1 MIGIFGGTFDPVHFG
16 HLRPALDVK
25 QALGLDEMRM
35 IPAFQPPHR
44 AQPVANPGQRLTML
58 RAAVGGEPDLQV
70 DNREMLREGE
80 SFMVDTLASLRNES
94 GDEPLCLILG
104 ADAFLK
110 LDEWH
115 HWQEIPELAHI
126 VVTHR
131 PGWQLDMNVASP
143 ELQALWRERQVTDG
157 ARLAASQAGRIILQ
171 AVTPLEI
178 SATQV
183 RALVAAG
190 KSPRYLLPDA
200 VWNLI
205 RMHGLYGFSA
215 INDAKN
221 NPVKTKM
228 GNNRVLRV
236 NTGTNIQD
244 KQNEGR

>member
-44 AQPVANPGQRLTML
+44 TQPVANPGQRLTML
-58 RAAVGGEPDLQV
+58 RAAVGDEPDLQV

-80 SFMVDTLASLRNES
+80 SFMVDTLSSLRDES
-94 GDEPLCLILG
+94 GDKPLCLVLG

-115 HWQEIPELAHI
+115 RWQEIPGLAHI

-131 PGWQLDMNVASP
+131 PGWQLEMNAANP
-143 ELQALWRERQVTDG
+143 ELQKLWRERQVPD
-157 ARLAASQAGRIILQ
+157 RAGLVDSPAGKIILQ
-171 AVTPLEI
+171 AVTSLEI
-178 SATQV
+178 SATQI
-183 RALVAAG
+183 RALVTAG

-205 RMHGLYGFSA
+205 RMHGLYGFTA
-215 INDAKN
+215 TN
-221 NPVKTKM
+221 NPAEKKVKTKS
-228 GNNRVLRV
+228 GNNRILRV
-236 NTGTNIQD
+236 NTGT
-244 KQNEGR
+244 

>member
-25 QALGLDEMRM
+25 QALGLDEMHM
-35 IPAFQPPHR
+35 VPAFQPPHR
-44 AQPVANPGQRLTML
+44 PQPIANPGQRLTML
-58 RAAVGGEPDLQV
+58 RAAVGAEPDLQV

-80 SFMVDTLASLRNES
+80 SFMVDTLASLRNEF
-94 GDEPLCLILG
+94 GNKPLCLVLG
-104 ADAFLK
+104 MDAFLK

-115 HWQEIPELAHI
+115 HWREIPELAHL

-131 PGWQLDMNVASP
+131 PGWQLDMSTASP
-143 ELQALWRERQVTDG
+143 ALQALWRERQVTDSTQ
-157 ARLAASQAGRIILQ
+157 LAASPAGKIILQ

-178 SATQV
+178 SATQI

-190 KSPRYLLPDA
+190 DSPRYLLPDA

-215 INDAKN
+215 TDNATN
-221 NPVKTKM
+221 NAAKTKTN
-228 GNNRVLRV
+228 NNRTLRV
-236 NTGTNIQD
+236 NTGVDI
-244 KQNEGR
+244 

>member
-1 MIGIFGGTFDPVHFG
+1 VIGIFGGTFDPVHFG
-16 HLRPALDVK
+16 QLRPALDVK

-44 AQPVANPGQRLTML
+44 VQPVANPGQRLTML
-58 RAAVGGEPDLQV
+58 RAAVGAEPDLQV

-80 SFMVDTLASLRNES
+80 SFMVDTLTSLRAES
-94 GDEPLCLILG
+94 GDDPLCLVLG

-115 HWQEIPELAHI
+115 RWREIPGLAHI

-131 PGWQLDMNVASP
+131 PGWQLDMNIASP
-143 ELQALWRERQVTDG
+143 ELQDLWRERQVADNVG
-157 ARLAASQAGRIILQ
+157 LATCPAGKIILQ

-178 SATQV
+178 SATQI
-183 RALVAAG
+183 RTLVAAG
-190 KSPRYLLPDA
+190 ESPRYLLPDT

-205 RMHGLYGFSA
+205 RMHGLYGFRA
-215 INDAKN
+215 TN
-221 NPVKTKM
+221 NPAETTKVKAKS
-228 GNNRVLRV
+228 GNNRILRV
-236 NTGTNIQD
+236 NSQD